1 MSKTIRNPVAIA
13 MGKRYGKTTTVM
25 HDRRQERGGSKNSLR
40 DMLEEVEEF
49 RQDEKA
55 IPAPIE

>member
-25 HDRRQERGGSKNSLR
+25 HDRRQERGGSKNHSREYLKEAIEDIQDR
-40 DMLEEVEEF
+40 QFIEE
-49 RQDEKA
+49 
-55 IPAPIE
+55 PIE